1 MADRIALCIEPDAA
15 TADQIRK
22 LLTPNG
28 FQVKN
33 IPSGDDAM
41 EWGRSHKPAVIVLSV
56 EPKKVGYAICNKL
69 RRSPSLREVP
79 LLLISGEETP
89 ATFEQHRKLKSRA
102 DEYMLKPLDGQDLL
116 LKLGGL
122 LKLNLSAPAADDDEV
137 HELDADS
144 DIVMADDDDVDI
156 VSSAEADE
164 ADGQDE
170 EEKTLAVDP
179 DNYGIVAESANPR
192 DTSEQHVLPDD
203 SIPNTPFEGEK
214 FDPETQAAFAALE
227 AGSPENAPPS
237 GDMVDLRNLW
247 SDDDLPP
254 NLAWEKP
261 PGETNGAVTAAP
273 APSSEAVPEAAGL
286 DPDVYRTGETLGPE
300 PLVSDALLASALHNA
315 PTNEH
320 DVPPAPD
327 DIAFEDVSTEA
338 SGRVISENFG
348 APAVDEGRLREAE
361 ARNTE
366 LEARIH
372 SLENERQT
380 LRKEIEEARE
390 RFTQS
395 ATFSKEREFL
405 GLREIINK
413 KEKDILD
420 LRDAL
425 DAKERQ
431 MLDHKDKIRELD
443 RARRDLEESTIGF
456 ERNLVA
462 ANEKVAE
469 LGQDRE
475 KSAEREKGLKARLDD
490 AHVELRKAHDEVD
503 AIKKRAVQDEVRA
516 RAETDRLRGEM
527 ETRLGEQEEAHR
539 AETAALSDEHGQA
552 MASAEGARLA
562 ELARLEGAHRSE
574 VEGLQRR
581 LTEEQAQAGER
592 LSNEVAKLR
601 KEHEKAIAA
610 ARDEQA
616 IQLASER
623 QSYEALAEQKERDHR
638 NEILGM
644 RRRHEEEA
652 LAAEE
657 RRQRDI
663 AEQEARRIS
672 ELEAAETRRRTELTS
687 RDEDH
692 HVRVT
697 EIERRHLTEKTDLTE
712 KHRTDYDQALGRAA
726 RAEGELAARVQ
737 EIEQAYRRLAG
748 VEADVDAT
756 RAELGNRD
764 VRLAQSRDRIAEL
777 EGKVADYEDQIVR
790 AFQRIRSD
798 DKTAEKTR
806 RALAVA
812 LALIDERAP
821 APAPPA
827 AATRPP
833 VDEPELKT

>member
-15 TADQIRK
+15 TADQIRR

-28 FQVKN
+28 FEVKN

-79 LLLISGEETP
+79 LVLMSSEETQ
-89 ATFEQHRKLKSRA
+89 AVLDQHKKLKAHA
-102 DEYMLKPLDGQDLL
+102 DEYMLKPFNGKDLL
-116 LKLGGL
+116 VKIGGL
-122 LKLNLSAPAADDDEV
+122 LKLNLSAAADDEEV

-156 VSSAEADE
+156 VSSAAAEENDGEEA
-164 ADGQDE
+164 
-170 EEKTLAVDP
+170 TLAVDP
-179 DNYGIVAESANPR
+179 NNYGIVAESANAG
-192 DTSEQHVLPDD
+192 DTSQQNVLPDD
-203 SIPNTPFEGEK
+203 NSVPTPFEGEK
-214 FDPETQAAFAALE
+214 FDPATQAAFAALE
-227 AGSPENAPPS
+227 AGSPETAPP
-237 GDMVDLRNLW
+237 GNDMVDLRNLW
-247 SDDDLPP
+247 NDDDLPP
-254 NLAWEKP
+254 NLAWEKAP
-261 PGETNGAVTAAP
+261 ETQAA
-273 APSSEAVPEAAGL
+273 AVPEAVPQATDL

-300 PLVSDALLASALHNA
+300 PIVSDALLASALAHNA
-315 PTNEH
+315 PTAEH
-320 DVPPAPD
+320 EAPPAPD
-327 DIAFEDVSTEA
+327 DIGFEDVSTEA
-338 SGRVISENFG
+338 SGRIISENFG
-348 APAVDEGRLREAE
+348 AAPTDDRLAREAE

-395 ATFSKEREFL
+395 STFSKEREFL

-420 LRDAL
+420 LRDGL

-431 MLDHKDKIRELD
+431 ILDHKDKIRELE
-443 RARRDLEESTIGF
+443 RARRDLEESTLGF
-456 ERNLVA
+456 ERSLVA

-475 KSAEREKGLKARLDD
+475 KSVEREKGLKARLDD
-490 AHVELRKAHDEVD
+490 AHVELRKSHDEID
-503 AIKKRAVQDEVRA
+503 AIKKRAAQDELRA
-516 RAETDRLRGEM
+516 RSEADRLRGEM
-527 ETRLGEQEEAHR
+527 ETRLAEQEEAHR
-539 AETAALSDEHGQA
+539 VDTEKVVDEHGQA
-552 MASAEGARLA
+552 MASAEGARQA
-562 ELARLEGAHRSE
+562 ELARLEAAHKSE
-574 VEGLQRR
+574 VEALQRR
-581 LTEEQAQAGER
+581 MSEENAQAGER
-592 LSNEVAKLR
+592 LATEVAKLR
-601 KEHEKAIAA
+601 KEHEKAIAS

-616 IQLASER
+616 VQLASER
-623 QSYEALAEQKERDHR
+623 QSYEAQAEQKERDHR

-663 AEQEARRIS
+663 AEQEARRVA
-672 ELEAAETRRRTELTS
+672 ELEAAENRRRTELTT
-687 RDEDH
+687 RDEEH

-697 EIERRHLTEKTDLTE
+697 ESERRHLTEKTDLTE
-712 KHRTDYDQALGRAA
+712 KHRADYDQALGRAA

-737 EIEQAYRRLAG
+737 EIEQAYRRLSG
-748 VEADVDAT
+748 LEADVDAA
-756 RAELGNRD
+756 RAELGNRE

-777 EGKVADYEDQIVR
+777 EAKVADYEDQIVR
-790 AFQRIRSD
+790 AFQRIRAD

-812 LALIDERAP
+812 LALLDERAATPP
-821 APAPPA
+821 APAAAAARPPA
-827 AATRPP
+827 
-833 VDEPELKT
+833 DEPKLET